1 MPLRNQARI
10 GRGSFGLLD
19 KNISRKQA
27 ILSIL
32 GDGAT
37 HVAAGGVNPIAVVR
51 ATGQIL
57 LLRKGG
63 GSARLFVGD
72 TLEIDG
78 FKRSDSTK
86 FPNGPTLAFSVVTC
100 PDDPPSPRLPEST
113 RASRLGTGTGTGP
126 ETGAEPKF
134 KPEPDVSENSGEIEI
149 ERL

>member
-10 GRGSFGLLD
+10 GRGSFGILD

-37 HVAAGGVNPIAVVR
+37 HVAAGGINPIAVVR

-63 GSARLFVGD
+63 GSTRLFVGD

-86 FPNGPTLAFSVVTC
+86 FPNGPTFAFSIVTC
-100 PDDPPSPRLPEST
+100 PDDPPSPRLPRST
-113 RASRLGTGTGTGP
+113 QHTLTLGTGTGPGTGV
-126 ETGAEPKF
+126 EPSF
-134 KPEPDVSENSGEIEI
+134 KPKPDVNENSGEIE
-149 ERL
+149 RL